1 MPKLSKEEKLK
12 LVRRYI
18 GGHYVPTPEGYRS
31 RTAFKASLLAW
42 AKRYRMYGEK
52 GLERKA
58 KTAAGALD
66 KAEAVRR
73 CLSGERNRDL
83 AAEYGVSPGT
93 VSNWCRAY
101 SQSGTDLVK
110 SIGERRLSPMPEKVE
125 VGSEEFERLSD
136 KEKLKVLREEYE
148 YLRTEGSRKEKAE
161 ITYRLASQG
170 YSLKRLLKA
179 LGLGKST
186 YEFHARRFREGSRKD
201 PLKAKIEA
209 VFSGNKGRYG
219 VRRVTA
225 ALRRD
230 GERVNHK
237 KVQRI
242 MHRLALK
249 GKTCKKRRP
258 YSSYRER

>member
-58 KTAAGALD
+58 ETAVGALD

-73 CLSGERNRDL
+73 CLSGERNRGL

-101 SQSGTDLVK
+101 SQSGTDMAK
-110 SIGERRLSPMPEKVE
+110 SIGERRLSPMPEKFE

-148 YLRTEGSRKEKAE
+148 YLRTENAVLKELRALGERKEA
-161 ITYRLASQG
+161 
-170 YSLKRLLKA
+170 
-179 LGLGKST
+179 
-186 YEFHARRFREGSRKD
+186 AR
-201 PLKAKIEA
+201 
-209 VFSGNKGRYG
+209 
-219 VRRVTA
+219 
-225 ALRRD
+225 
-230 GERVNHK
+230 
-237 KVQRI
+237 
-242 MHRLALK
+242 
-249 GKTCKKRRP
+249 KKRR
-258 YSSYRER
+258 

>member
-18 GGHYVPTPEGYRS
+18 GGHCVPTPEGYRS

-110 SIGERRLSPMPEKVE
+110 SIGERRLSPMPEKFE

-136 KEKLKVLREEYE
+136 KEKLKILREEYE
-148 YLRTEGSRKEKAE
+148 YLRTENAVLKKLRALGERKEA
-161 ITYRLASQG
+161 
-170 YSLKRLLKA
+170 
-179 LGLGKST
+179 
-186 YEFHARRFREGSRKD
+186 AR
-201 PLKAKIEA
+201 
-209 VFSGNKGRYG
+209 
-219 VRRVTA
+219 
-225 ALRRD
+225 
-230 GERVNHK
+230 
-237 KVQRI
+237 
-242 MHRLALK
+242 
-249 GKTCKKRRP
+249 KKRR
-258 YSSYRER
+258 